1 VTDLRY
7 SDGIA
12 AACTMIVLEANPSRA
27 APAASNRLAARPL
40 LGDDLRGTSLRG
52 ANLLVPFHEMY
63 AVRSQDNHLSGLQHV
78 SYVPFVSHAR
88 ERATGELAHRHWF
101 TYMEDH
107 AGVPGKYGDATLAH
121 ITRDE
126 MRDQLTASTQPFR
139 RASGMPCRPKWL
151 LPTTTAR
158 SACSSTASSPAT
170 HTAWTSTRTSRNAN

>member
-27 APAASNRLAARPL
+27 APAAFNRLAARPL

-107 AGVPGKYGDATLAH
+107 AAFLAN
-121 ITRDE
+121 TA
-126 MRDQLTASTQPFR
+126 MRRS
-139 RASGMPCRPKWL
+139 
-151 LPTTTAR
+151 PT
-158 SACSSTASSPAT
+158 SPAT
-170 HTAWTSTRTSRNAN
+170 RCATNSLPPHSPSDARAGGHAGRNGSCPLRP